1 MSGTAYSQ
9 SGESMM
15 ALKKHADDLNAK
27 LRAANV
33 PMGGALEWLDKNAP
47 GWKNTANGDVE
58 IVKTR
63 FGYEMLFPRF
73 KQTPNF
79 ANTRRPIKNDL

>member
-9 SGESMM
+9 SGDSMM
-15 ALKKHADDLNAK
+15 ALKKHADDLNTRLMAAK
-27 LRAANV
+27 V
-33 PMGGALEWLDKNAP
+33 PMGGALEWLNKNAP
-47 GWKNTANGDVE
+47 GWKTTADGDVE

-73 KQTPNF
+73 RQIPNF
-79 ANTRRPIKNDL
+79 ANTRRPIRKDL

>member
-33 PMGGALEWLDKNAP
+33 PMGGALEWLNKNAP
-47 GWKNTANGDVE
+47 GWKTTANGDVE

-79 ANTRRPIKNDL
+79 ANTRRPIKNSL